1 MIPLSSLHACLF
13 AVFLVLVMPGPTNT
27 LLAAAG
33 LEHGFRRAVRLTV
46 AECCGYLIAI
56 SFWGMFLLELARAV
70 SWLPWAVRLVSA
82 VYIAWLAIRMWGAT
96 LDLAGGQRRTVNMR
110 TLFVATLLN
119 PKAILFGGTIFPA
132 AAFASLAG
140 YLEVMGAF
148 VALLFPIGSLWVA
161 VGAQLGKGRLAW
173 LKPAYVLRGAAI
185 VLGAFSVTVAWS
197 AVH

>member
-1 MIPLSSLHACLF
+1 MIPLSSLYACLF

-82 VYIAWLAIRMWGAT
+82 VYIAWLAIRMWSAT
-96 LDLAGGQRRTVNMR
+96 LDLAGGQRRTVDMR

-132 AAFASLAG
+132 AAFASLTG
-140 YLEVMGAF
+140 YIEVMGAF

-173 LKPAYVLRGAAI
+173 LKPVYVLRGAAI